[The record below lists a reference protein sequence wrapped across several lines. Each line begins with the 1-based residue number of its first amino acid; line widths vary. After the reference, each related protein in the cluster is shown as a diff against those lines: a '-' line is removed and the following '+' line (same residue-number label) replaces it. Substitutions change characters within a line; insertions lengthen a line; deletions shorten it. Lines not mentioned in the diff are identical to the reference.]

1 MTQAKTPT
9 RKPAAKATAPVP
21 VTSEAAAPAPK
32 PAAAAAPKAPAPKP
46 APAAPKAAPAA
57 KAETVAVAGF
67 EFPKFEL
74 PTFEMPKF
82 EMPAF
87 DLGAIPQAEIPAV
100 FRDFA
105 EKAVAQAKTSFAKL
119 KEAAEEATDAIEDTY
134 ETARA
139 GLVELN
145 GKSIDAVKS
154 NSDATYGFAKSLL
167 AVKTFAEAIE
177 LQSTFV
183 RAQFEAIGAQAKELQ
198 EVATKVAT
206 ESAKPAKDAIA
217 KSIETLK
224 PGK

>member
-9 RKPAAKATAPVP
+9 RKPAAKAAAPATVATEAAP
-21 VTSEAAAPAPK
+21 TVAQAAAPAP
-32 PAAAAAPKAPAPKP
+32 APEPAPAPK
-46 APAAPKAAPAA
+46 
-57 KAETVAVAGF
+57 AETTAAAGF
-67 EFPKFEL
+67 EFPKFEM

-82 EMPAF
+82 EMPNF
-87 DLGAIPQAEIPAV
+87 DLASMPQAEIPAV

-145 GKSIDAVKS
+145 GKSIDAVKA

-198 EVATKVAT
+198 EVATKVAA
-206 ESAKPAKDAIA
+206 ESAKPAKDAIT

-224 PGK
+224 SGK

>member
-1 MTQAKTPT
+1 MTQAKTTT
-9 RKPAAKATAPVP
+9 RKPAAAKPAAPAAAATAEPVVKAAAP
-21 VTSEAAAPAPK
+21 VAAPAPK
-32 PAAAAAPKAPAPKP
+32 
-46 APAAPKAAPAA
+46 
-57 KAETVAVAGF
+57 AETVEVAGF
-67 EFPKFEL
+67 EFPKFEI
-74 PTFEMPKF
+74 PGFEMPKF
-82 EMPAF
+82 EMPKLDMPGF
-87 DLGAIPQAEIPAV
+87 DLASMQPAEIPAV

-145 GKSIDAVKS
+145 GKSIDAVKA

-177 LQSTFV
+177 LQSSFV
-183 RAQFEAIGAQAKELQ
+183 RQQFEAISAQAKELQ
-198 EVATKVAT
+198 EMATKVAT
-206 ESAKPAKDAIA
+206 DSAKPAKEAIT

-224 PGK
+224 SGN

>member
-1 MTQAKTPT
+1 MTQAKTTT
-9 RKPAAKATAPVP
+9 RKPAAK
-21 VTSEAAAPAPK
+21 SAAPAP
-32 PAAAAAPKAPAPKP
+32 AAAVAEPAPMAEPTP
-46 APAAPKAAPAA
+46 A
-57 KAETVAVAGF
+57 AETVEVAGY
-67 EFPKFEL
+67 ELPKFEMPKIEV

-82 EMPAF
+82 DLPKF
-87 DLGAIPQAEIPAV
+87 DLPKFDVPKFDLSALPQAEIPAV

-139 GLVELN
+139 GLVEIN
-145 GKSIDAVKS
+145 GKSLDAVKA
-154 NSDATYGFAKSLL
+154 NSDAAYGFAKSLL

-183 RAQFEAIGAQAKELQ
+183 RQQFEAISAQAKELQ
-198 EVATKVAT
+198 ETAAKVAADST
-206 ESAKPAKDAIA
+206 KPAKDALA
-217 KSIETLK
+217 KSMESLK